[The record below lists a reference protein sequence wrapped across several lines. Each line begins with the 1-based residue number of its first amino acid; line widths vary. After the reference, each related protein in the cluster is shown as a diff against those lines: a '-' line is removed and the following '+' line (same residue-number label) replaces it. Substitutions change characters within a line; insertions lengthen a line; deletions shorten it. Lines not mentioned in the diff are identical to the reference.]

1 MYPFH
6 QKEIFY
12 FYFIFFQNKW
22 WHIVLSWLVMSPT
35 NVTEPSLRKRT
46 FEIFRNLLV
55 KKVSIPTSSRSEVL
69 IIWNVW
75 KMTSRM
81 RMVARDKKDK
91 TKCEIRLKSGRSKKG
106 LAICKGIMQVW
117 QRSFLKSVGISNL
130 FVMKDLLLQ
139 LLKVIVF

>member
-1 MYPFH
+1 MSVVLPILIQGLFLLVGCIGRYHFLPQNSQNICSEHLKISPESFAWLRKVVSETAMYPFH

-22 WHIVLSWLVMSPT
+22 WYIVLSWLVMSPT

-55 KKVSIPTSSRSEVL
+55 KKVSIHASSRAEVL

-75 KMTSRM
+75 I
-81 RMVARDKKDK
+81 D
-91 TKCEIRLKSGRSKKG
+91 
-106 LAICKGIMQVW
+106 
-117 QRSFLKSVGISNL
+117 
-130 FVMKDLLLQ
+130 
-139 LLKVIVF
+139 